1 MHHLYF
7 KNISINWK
15 QAWLKNMKTSL
26 KAKTS
31 LNYSPERRRKN
42 WEERIVDLNFSPQK
56 KQSRKKTLEKAVASV
71 DPAAISIQAQMS
83 LLRFLPTR
91 VYKVLEFQN
100 FNRIL
105 DCKNLGF
112 PWSQKCWVK
121 KSKPW
126 VLNNGFNTSKGMLEF
141 QSTIFE
147 SLDQHSY
154 IAE

>member
-31 LNYSPERRRKN
+31 LTTALREDGRIERRELLT
-42 WEERIVDLNFSPQK
+42 WTFPPQK

-100 FNRIL
+100 LNRIL